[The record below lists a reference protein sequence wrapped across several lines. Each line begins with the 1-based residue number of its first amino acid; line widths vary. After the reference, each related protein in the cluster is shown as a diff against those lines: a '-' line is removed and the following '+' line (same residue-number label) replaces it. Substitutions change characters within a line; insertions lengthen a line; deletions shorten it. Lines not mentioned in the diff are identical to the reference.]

1 MRFLAGRLASASRL
15 LSCLAAT
22 TLALQLA
29 ACSSDSPT
37 VLDPALVDSPS
48 EALNFASGPVVAQV
62 RSVPVPTYCIAVRI
76 PTFANG
82 TYTQLQLCKNTLAQ
96 QQFRFASTTGEIRVG
111 TSFCLQPSGQGKS
124 GDAVVTWGCNG
135 SAKQKWT
142 LTSTGQIKG
151 INGLCMTFKGHA
163 DSNPWVYIA
172 NCQSGS
178 TNQKWNEVATSASA
192 PSTASVASV
201 AVSLSATS
209 IALGKTAQ
217 ATATL
222 KDANG
227 NALSGKTV
235 TWSSSKASVASVT
248 AAGVITALATG
259 TTNIVATSEGKTGYA
274 TLTVTTTTSTAGT
287 PSTPPSGPLPVIP
300 GVVGFG
306 TTTPAGRGGTVY
318 RVTNLNDNGT
328 GSLRAALQASGPRVV
343 VFEVSGTIALSS
355 KLTVNN
361 PYLTVAGQT
370 APAPGILLRNY
381 GISIRTHDVLV
392 QHLRIRVG
400 NLGSAGNNDA
410 WEVLGPGGYNIVGDH
425 LSLSWAQDE
434 NASTWYGG
442 VHDVTVTNSIIS
454 EALRGPE
461 DGLGMLVGDST
472 KNYAV
477 INSLMASNQERNPYF
492 KGGTT
497 GISANNVVY
506 NWGGN
511 QAAYTADD
519 YGSGPSQI
527 AVVGNVFIRGPST
540 AAGRPI
546 QLYSSAKPGSKLYV
560 ADNSDGRG
568 AAPPSDAWSLVRND
582 YGSAGVASSA
592 PVWPS
597 GFTPRANSQVY
608 SYVLANAGAWPASRD
623 AVDTRV
629 VGNVKN
635 GTGSV
640 INSQADVGGWPS
652 LASTTRTLTLPANPN
667 GDDNGN
673 GYTNLEEWLQAL
685 ARAAE
690 GR

>member
-1 MRFLAGRLASASRL
+1 MRFLAGRLTSASRL

-22 TLALQLA
+22 SLALQLA
-29 ACSSDSPT
+29 ACSSDAPT
-37 VLDPALVDSPS
+37 VLDPALVDGPS
-48 EALNFASGPVVAQV
+48 EVLNFSSGPVVAQV
-62 RSVPVPTYCIAVRI
+62 RSVVAPTYCISLRY

-82 TYTQLQLCKNTLAQ
+82 TFTEMQPCRSTYSAQ
-96 QQFRFASTTGEIRVG
+96 QFTFASSTGDVRIG
-111 TSFCLQPSGQGKS
+111 GSFCLQTSQGKL
-124 GDAVVTWGCNG
+124 GDAVVIWACTGGAN
-135 SAKQKWT
+135 QKWT
-142 LTSTGQIKG
+142 LASTGQIKSST
-151 INGLCMTFKGHA
+151 GLCMTFRGHA
-163 DSNPWVYIA
+163 EDNPMVYLG
-172 NCQSGS
+172 NCYSGNV
-178 TNQKWNEVATSASA
+178 NQNWNEVATSTSTT
-192 PSTASVASV
+192 STATVASV

-209 IALGKTAQ
+209 IAVGKTAQ
-217 ATATL
+217 ATATP

-227 NALSGKTV
+227 KAITGKTV

-248 AAGVITALATG
+248 AAGVLTALAAG
-259 TTNIVATSEGKTGYA
+259 TTNVVATVDGKTGYA
-274 TLTVTTTTSTAGT
+274 TLTVTTTSTADAPT
-287 PSTPPSGPLPVIP
+287 TPPSGPLPVVP

-306 TTTPAGRGGTVY
+306 TTTPAGRGGAVY
-318 RVTNLNDNGT
+318 RVTNLNDNGP

-355 KLTVNN
+355 KLTVSN

-392 QHLRIRVG
+392 QHLRVRVG

-454 EALRGPE
+454 EALRGAE

-472 KNYAV
+472 RNYAV

-519 YGSGPSQI
+519 YGSGPSQV

-546 QLYSSAKPGSKLYV
+546 QLYSSSKAGTKLYV

-568 AAPPSDAWSLVRND
+568 AAPPSDPWSLVRND

-597 GFTPRANSQVY
+597 GFTPRPNGQVY
-608 SYVLANAGAWPASRD
+608 GYVLASAGAWPASRD
-623 AVDTRV
+623 AVDARV
-629 VGNVKN
+629 VGNVQN
-635 GTGSV
+635 GSGSV
-640 INSQADVGGWPS
+640 IGSQTDVGGWPS
-652 LASTTRTLTLPANPN
+652 LASTTRALTLPANPN

>member
-1 MRFLAGRLASASRL
+1 MRFLAGRLTSASRL
-15 LSCLAAT
+15 LSCLVAT
-22 TLALQLA
+22 TLVLQLA
-29 ACSSDSPT
+29 ACSPDSPT
-37 VLDPALVDSPS
+37 VLDPALVDGPAEVLS
-48 EALNFASGPVVAQV
+48 FASGPVTAQV
-62 RSVPVPTYCIAVRI
+62 QSAAATTYCIAVRT

-82 TYTQLQLCKNTLAQ
+82 TYAQLQLCQNTSTQ
-96 QQFRFASTTGEIRVG
+96 RFQFAATTGEIRIG
-111 TSFCLQPSGQGKS
+111 TSFCLESYGQGKS
-124 GDAVVTWGCNG
+124 GDNVVIWGCNG
-135 SAKQKWT
+135 GANQKWT
-142 LTSTGQIKG
+142 LASTGQIKG
-151 INGLCMTFKGHA
+151 INGLCLTFKGHA
-163 DSNPWVYIA
+163 TSNPYLYIA
-172 NCQSGS
+172 NCQSS
-178 TNQKWNEVATSASA
+178 NNNQKWKEVATASA
-192 PSTASVASV
+192 TSTASVASV

-222 KDANG
+222 KDASG

-248 AAGVITALATG
+248 AAGIVTALATG
-259 TTNIVATSEGKTGYA
+259 TANIVATSEGKTGYA

-546 QLYSSAKPGSKLYV
+546 QLYSSSKPGSKLYV

-582 YGSAGVASSA
+582 YGSTGVASSA

-623 AVDTRV
+623 AVDARV
-629 VGNVKN
+629 VGNVQN

-640 INSQADVGGWPS
+640 INSQSDVGGWPS
-652 LASTTRTLTLPANPN
+652 LASTTRALTLPANPN